1 MHHHTLLATRFVTP
15 VALTLMSSLVLADT
29 QCLPNDSN
37 NGSAAPPY
45 CMKIETVSVFG
56 STGDTES
63 VAGGAN
69 YISPQDLEKFEIT
82 DVARALR
89 QVPGVSIQ
97 VEDGWALRPNISIR
111 GTATERSSR
120 ITLLEDNVLIA
131 PAPYAASSAYYFPTF
146 GRINGVEVLKGPS
159 SITQG
164 PYTIGGALNLI
175 STPIPSERR
184 GMLQGEAGSDS
195 TWRVHAWYGDQQEQF
210 GYVVET
216 HQWQSDGYQS
226 IDRSST
232 DTGLDKEDYLAKL
245 AFYSKPG
252 SRLSQTLELKLQTSS
267 ETSEQ
272 SYLGLTDQDFDL
284 AELRRYGAS
293 VFDEMNNDHD
303 QVVLNWRL
311 ENESGLGTT
320 ITAYYNDT
328 SRAWYKTEGID
339 FDGSA
344 SPEDFSR
351 TSWASVVSAI
361 NQGSALGG
369 LEPDELQAI
378 LDGADTQ
385 SGSIQV
391 RNNSRDYYSQGIQ
404 LTFDWELDTGKVSH
418 LLQAGIRYHEDE
430 EDRLQRNDT
439 YQQLDG
445 QLILSQVGLE
455 GNAGNRI
462 QSADAWALY
471 AYDRID
477 WGDWTFTPGLRYES
491 IDLER
496 IRYQINSDDP
506 ASRDP
511 ENVRD
516 SRSNEVDIWLPGMGV
531 IYRMQGDWSMI
542 GGIHKGFAVPGN
554 QPGVDP
560 EESINYEYGVRYDG
574 DLGSFEA
581 MGFFND
587 YSNLVGVCTNSSGTD
602 CDVGDSFNGDAVEIP
617 GLELT
622 WRSSVPLSNGWSIP
636 LQASYTWMNA
646 EFQTDFD
653 SDFFGQVQAGDPVP
667 YVPENQFW
675 VSTGVENGQ
684 WAFDVSL
691 NYVDNVCTTARCG
704 EFEETESAMMVD
716 LAAHYYLNEKTGTVW
731 SGGKR
736 CGRPVHRRS
745 TALWSPTKQS
755 PDVYLWSAPFVL
767 TGF

>member
-1 MHHHTLLATRFVTP
+1 MYQQSSLATRISILF
-15 VALTLMSSLVLADT
+15 ALATTGSSTFADS
-29 QCLPNDSN
+29 QCLPETEN
-37 NGSAAPPY
+37 NGSISPPY
-45 CMKIETVSVFG
+45 CMKMETVSVFG
-56 STGDTES
+56 ATGDAES

-69 YISPQDLEKFEIT
+69 YISAQDLEKFEIT

-175 STPIPSERR
+175 STPIPSERS

-195 TWRVHAWYGDQQEQF
+195 TWRVHAWYGDQQERF
-210 GYVVET
+210 GYVLET

-226 IDRSST
+226 VDRSST
-232 DTGLDKEDYLAKL
+232 GTGLDKEDYLAKL
-245 AFYSKPG
+245 AWYSKPG
-252 SRLSQTLELKLQTSS
+252 LRISQTLELKLQTSS
-267 ETSEQ
+267 ETSGQ
-272 SYLGLTDQDFDL
+272 SYLGLTDRDFDL
-284 AELRRYGAS
+284 DALRRYGVS
-293 VFDEMNNDHD
+293 VFDEMDNDHD
-303 QVVLNWRL
+303 QVVVNWRL
-311 ENESGLGTT
+311 ESDSGLGATV
-320 ITAYYNDT
+320 TAYHNDT

-339 FDGSA
+339 LDGSE
-344 SPEDFSR
+344 SPEVYSH

-361 NQGSALGG
+361 NQGNTLGG
-369 LEPDELQAI
+369 FDANELQAI

-385 SGSIQV
+385 PGSIQV
-391 RNNSRDYYSQGIQ
+391 RNNSRDYYSQGVQ
-404 LTFDWELDTGKVSH
+404 LTFDWERDSGEINH
-418 LLQAGIRYHEDE
+418 LFQAGIRYHEDE

-439 YQQLDG
+439 YQQLNG
-445 QLILSQVGLE
+445 QLMLSQVGLE

-496 IRYQINSDDP
+496 IRYQTSSDNP

-511 ENVRD
+511 ENFRD

-531 IYRMQGDWSMI
+531 IYRMPGDWSLV

-560 EESINYEYGVRYDG
+560 EESINYEYGVRFDG

-622 WRSSVPLSNGWSIP
+622 WRSSIPLDNGWSVP
-636 LQASYTWMNA
+636 LQLSYTWMNA
-646 EFQTDFD
+646 EFQTDFN
-653 SDFFGQVQAGDPVP
+653 SDFFGEVQAGDPVP
-667 YVPENQFW
+667 YVPENQLW
-675 VSTGVENGQ
+675 VSTGIENGQ

-691 NYVDNVCTTARCG
+691 NYVDSVCTTARCG
-704 EFEETESAMMVD
+704 EFEGTEPAMMVD
-716 LAAHYYLNEKTGTVW
+716 LAAHYYLNEKLELYGLVENVADDLYIA
-731 SGGKR
+731 
-736 CGRPVHRRS
+736 GRQPYGARPNKARTFIFGARLS
-745 TALWSPTKQS
+745 
-755 PDVYLWSAPFVL
+755 F
-767 TGF
+767 